1 MKKYKIKYKGINYE
15 LKKYDYKNIKEGK
28 KLFYLKNDNMEIIKI
43 IKIYPGCPAPPDSYL
58 IKIIK
63 SKNKER
69 IEREIN
75 IPHKSN
81 KLFEII

>member
-1 MKKYKIKYKGINYE
+1 
-15 LKKYDYKNIKEGK
+15 
-28 KLFYLKNDNMEIIKI
+28 MEIIKI
-43 IKIYPGCPAPPDSYL
+43 IKIYPGDPAPPDSYL

-63 SKNKER
+63 SNNKER

-81 KLFEII
+81 NYLK